1 MPGVLKERK
10 QRTVLAN
17 TMASVCLHARQD
29 LPTKEG
35 KAWPICDLGSSSP
48 YHVGLPLPPSKIRT
62 LLGIQFSGIYCLS
75 YILMIE
81 EQGHHY
87 GTAFLVVLFTFMIYC
102 GRDRRTSQSPG
113 KLFQNIHACPRPLR
127 IWSGPW
133 LRATCLAHSF
143 PRSAILTGPLNI
155 EDSLVL
161 PPDKCSSCSDVVLPC
176 LELASLACLDLLCF
190 LSVRGS
196 QPGWYHLTGRHLEIN
211 VEVFISWISQ
221 QLGRLVAFTKGGS
234 EMLSILQSLTVKNCP
249 TENGNWHPYLERRLA
264 GTQILLIQGLN

>member
-1 MPGVLKERK
+1 MKGWAGIWSQRCLIPKSATPVLELSSFPWGTGSHFMPGVLKERK

-102 GRDRRTSQSPG
+102 GRDRRTPQSPG

-127 IWSGPW
+127 I
-133 LRATCLAHSF
+133 
-143 PRSAILTGPLNI
+143 
-155 EDSLVL
+155 
-161 PPDKCSSCSDVVLPC
+161 
-176 LELASLACLDLLCF
+176 
-190 LSVRGS
+190 
-196 QPGWYHLTGRHLEIN
+196 
-211 VEVFISWISQ
+211 
-221 QLGRLVAFTKGGS
+221 
-234 EMLSILQSLTVKNCP
+234 
-249 TENGNWHPYLERRLA
+249 
-264 GTQILLIQGLN
+264 